1 MQVEGLEEER
11 TRAASR
17 SCSRPELGREAVGW
31 LEDLRLWR
39 VGDATGGSTAVELGG
54 LGAPTTIP
62 MRQAPAY
69 FFEGS

>member
-1 MQVEGLEEER
+1 
-11 TRAASR
+11 
-17 SCSRPELGREAVGW
+17 VGW